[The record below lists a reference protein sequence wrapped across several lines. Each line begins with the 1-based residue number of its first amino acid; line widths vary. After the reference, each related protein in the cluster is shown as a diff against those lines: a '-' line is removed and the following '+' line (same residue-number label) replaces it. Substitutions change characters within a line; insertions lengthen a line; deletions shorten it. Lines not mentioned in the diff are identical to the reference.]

1 MRVLILGGGVFLGRA
16 LARAFLARGWET
28 VCLTRGRSRPGPV
41 EGVRLVAGDR
51 RRAQDLAAL
60 GEQEWDAVVDTCAY
74 RPADLEAPL
83 EVLGGRCDCWLLVST
98 ISVYAPPY
106 PVHPDETAPQAAC
119 RAWTFDGIRAHVE
132 GQSAEIS
139 RRVMAFTRKKSA
151 SNGID
156 RGDEDREAAK
166 SDRLLVPPVDPL
178 SELAPNYGA
187 LKAMCEDLV
196 ADELGERALIVRPG
210 LIVGPEDPSER
221 FTWWVRELAACGA
234 EGRDPAWPDAARQP
248 FQLIDGR
255 DLAGFCAHL
264 LAEGA
269 SGAVHVAGPDPAPR
283 LVDVL
288 AAMARQVAPAC
299 RPRPLP
305 EEAWREAGL
314 RPWADLPLWLPESEY
329 ESFNLDLGAATGAGL
344 RLRPLEET
352 VRDTL
357 AWLREHAPQG
367 RGPGLAELTA
377 RVEAHGRG

>member
-106 PVHPDETAPQAAC
+106 PVHPDETAP
-119 RAWTFDGIRAHVE
+119 
-132 GQSAEIS
+132 
-139 RRVMAFTRKKSA
+139 
-151 SNGID
+151 
-156 RGDEDREAAK
+156 
-166 SDRLLVPPVDPL
+166 LLPPVDPL
-178 SELAPNYGA
+178 AELAPHYGA

-248 FQLIDGR
+248 CQLIDGR

-269 SGAVHVAGPDPAPR
+269 SGAVHAAGPDPAPR